1 MNIRTVNMV
10 WERRLRGAY
19 AVSRY
24 ALDDEGTLTLA
35 VPRPLEARAYDL
47 TRLRLDGGTEV
58 RAGFTVETLLKLDV
72 SAQADDC
79 VGMTAD
85 DLYLFHAGG
94 KIRFLGERRI
104 NFVDMSLSVD
114 GQRVAGGFSDMA
126 GTNFALALG
135 DITGRVHWLRDVDAP
150 LSTVALSRDGGRI
163 AFGADSGMLWLVDA
177 ARRDVWAFEQ
187 GEPMR
192 ALACSEDGVFL
203 AYGTAEGAVG
213 LIDGDGTRQWEA
225 RLSGEVVALALSGDG
240 AVCVAFCRPAHD
252 DSMTHC
258 FCLIGAGQVG
268 WEYEAERRLVGL
280 SVSANGRYLAAS
292 GRDGTQA
299 VFEIVPGAAAGV
311 PADPKV
317 QSEAL
322 AASGDLEGAVRVLR
336 AALDAN
342 PADVEVCL
350 EWADKSRQWM
360 DGEIAKA
367 KSQFDAGDYAAAVI
381 TLETVIQAEPM
392 AIVEVVEPL
401 SEARFKRSVQLR
413 EEGLERIVSGDS
425 EAAEKAWLEAI
436 ASCPANIEA
445 RQDLAKLRAY
455 RTQEADAE
463 ADRLLAQGELEAGV
477 AALERAQAVAPTSE
491 RAAKLNRATI
501 AMEFAAG
508 MAAYNEKR
516 YSEAVFQFKKA
527 LARDPDHSEAKR
539 YLGYAQKF
547 AQDAATDTLGDR
559 FSRLE

>member
-1 MNIRTVNMV
+1 M
-10 WERRLRGAY
+10 
-19 AVSRY
+19 
-24 ALDDEGTLTLA
+24 
-35 VPRPLEARAYDL
+35 
-47 TRLRLDGGTEV
+47 
-58 RAGFTVETLLKLDV
+58 
-72 SAQADDC
+72 
-79 VGMTAD
+79 
-85 DLYLFHAGG
+85 
-94 KIRFLGERRI
+94 
-104 NFVDMSLSVD
+104 SVD

-126 GTNFALALG
+126 GTNFALACG

-150 LSTVALSRDGGRI
+150 LSVVALSRDGGRI

-177 ARRDVWAFEQ
+177 ARRNVWAFEQ

-192 ALACSEDGVFL
+192 ALACSADGVFI

-225 RLSGEVVALALSGDG
+225 RLSGEVAALALSGDG
-240 AVCVAFCRPAHD
+240 AVCVALCRPAHD
-252 DSMTHC
+252 EGVTHC
-258 FCLIGAGQVG
+258 FCLVGAGQVG

-299 VFEIVPGAAAGV
+299 VFEIVPGEAGAAAGV
-311 PADPKV
+311 PADPKAH
-317 QSEAL
+317 SEAL
-322 AASGDLEGAVRVLR
+322 AAAGDLEGAVRVLR

-342 PADVEVCL
+342 PADIEVFL
-350 EWADKSRQWM
+350 EWGQRFRQWM
-360 DGEIAKA
+360 DGELTKA
-367 KSQFDAGDYAAAVI
+367 KSQSDAGDFAAAVV
-381 TLETVIQAEPM
+381 TLEAVIQAEPM
-392 AIVEVVEPL
+392 AMIEIVEPL

-413 EEGLERIVSGDS
+413 EEGIERIVSGDR

-436 ASCPANIEA
+436 ACCPANIEA
-445 RQDLAKLRAY
+445 RQALAKLRAY

-463 ADRLLAQGELEAGV
+463 ADRLLAQGDLEAGV
-477 AALERAQAVAPTSE
+477 AALERAQSVAPTAE
-491 RAAKLNRATI
+491 RAAKLNLAQT

-516 YSEAVFQFKKA
+516 YSEAIFQFKKA

-547 AQDAATDTLGDR
+547 AKDAATDTLGDR